1 MYCKMMSEWLDSQ
14 KKSNS
19 DFQKLLKERIKK
31 ADPRRKLSADETVR
45 LNKLEAIAEKL
56 KLGENVLFIP
66 LTKL

>member
-1 MYCKMMSEWLDSQ
+1 MSEWLDSQ